1 MHNST
6 GARSLSI
13 GATTVHMK
21 AAADARCGRVCQLRC
36 FAHLRNFFG
45 VIVLVR
51 EIIMKTFVGLFTQ
64 LTACKWQI
72 STGGLPRG
80 LT

>member
-21 AAADARCGRVCQLRC
+21 AAADARCGRVCQLR
-36 FAHLRNFFG
+36 LRNLFG

-51 EIIMKTFVGLFTQ
+51 EIIMKTFVGLVTQ
-64 LTACKWQI
+64 LTACKWQV
-72 STGGLPRG
+72 STGELPRG